1 MLLKYSSYKRDFKI
15 HIKTSKYE
23 ETMRYEVVRKN
34 EKLFLNIIKIFII
47 CFVSFSI
54 IANIEPFYE
63 GRDSYTHGLA
73 AINFSQGEIERTNS
87 LLEQTSQKEFAGDRW
102 LITDFDTAIPRI
114 PGISISFFG
123 AISFLIGGYYGLFY
137 LTPIFTIILLVVVER
152 ISTKT
157 FGNYVGLFTLIIV
170 GSSNLLF
177 RNSLSLQT
185 ESMYSL
191 FFILGSFC
199 FINYFRKKNSLYL
212 LLSSCLFVAST
223 ATRLQGVVNFPIEI
237 IVFVG
242 FFAYHLIQKKYEINQ
257 ERKKILQKSEFV
269 KGLILIVIPWI
280 IFFAGYMIFYDYY
293 FGDPLVN
300 NFEIS
305 GASSYEASPI
315 SLITVEKEDLD
326 NVKQY
331 SKYLLP
337 YQIPAIFDKIDN
349 NFEDILGE
357 NWIGVI
363 SILILITS
371 LAYVLKI
378 KKHRIEIIFFLSLIF
393 SVVWFYSSITSEG
406 RAASGVPGRYMIS
419 VFILS
424 TMIFGVILKEF
435 ITNKKNNS
443 NYIKSIKIILISII
457 CVFLIFAIYF
467 SNPMQNLMEEGIYFN
482 DPSVLAQKYPINME
496 GLNEHSIILLIH
508 ADHAIDYGVIP
519 FQPNMLNFNE
529 SGILLKQLL
538 NNNHEIYTFK
548 KSTYVEEKNMLKYFE
563 SHHDVI
569 FKNYSDSFCKIII
582 KKSDDMKSD
591 QLCLIK

>member
-1 MLLKYSSYKRDFKI
+1 MK
-15 HIKTSKYE
+15 
-23 ETMRYEVVRKN
+23 
-34 EKLFLNIIKIFII
+34 
-47 CFVSFSI
+47 
-54 IANIEPFYE
+54 
-63 GRDSYTHGLA
+63 
-73 AINFSQGEIERTNS
+73 
-87 LLEQTSQKEFAGDRW
+87 
-102 LITDFDTAIPRI
+102 
-114 PGISISFFG
+114 
-123 AISFLIGGYYGLFY
+123 
-137 LTPIFTIILLVVVER
+137 
-152 ISTKT
+152 
-157 FGNYVGLFTLIIV
+157 
-170 GSSNLLF
+170 
-177 RNSLSLQT
+177 
-185 ESMYSL
+185 
-191 FFILGSFC
+191 
-199 FINYFRKKNSLYL
+199 
-212 LLSSCLFVAST
+212 
-223 ATRLQGVVNFPIEI
+223 
-237 IVFVG
+237 
-242 FFAYHLIQKKYEINQ
+242 
-257 ERKKILQKSEFV
+257 KKILEKSEFV
-269 KGLILIVIPWI
+269 KGLILILIPWI
-280 IFFAGYMIFYDYY
+280 IFFVGYMIFYDYY
-293 FGDPLVN
+293 FGNPVVN

-305 GASSYEASPI
+305 GATSYEASPI
-315 SLITVEKEDLD
+315 SLITVENEDLD

-331 SKYLLP
+331 SKYLFP

-443 NYIKSIKIILISII
+443 NYIKSIKIILILII

-563 SHHDVI
+563 SYHDVI

-582 KKSDDMKSD
+582 KESDDMKSD
-591 QLCLIK
+591 KLCLIK